1 MNKPARHQPAS
12 IQLTAVGDVFV
23 NREDPAR
30 IFANVSHLLQGGD
43 ITFGNS
49 EGTYAVNP
57 KAEDTMLAAI
67 LASPDNIRTLAQTG
81 FDVMSVANNHVNDYG
96 RAGMHA
102 TIGKLRSEGIQPVG
116 YGKDV
121 DEAFAP
127 VYVDAHGMRVAFI
140 AASAIGAWNAAATED
155 QDGVAMVDVHTQYV
169 DSHNRQPGS
178 PVHVRSQLTEAA
190 RARIAAS
197 FDEASRNADFAVASF
212 HWGVHFFPA
221 LLAEYEGELARLA
234 IDHGAD
240 VVLGHHQHIVKGID
254 FYKGKPILHGLGN
267 FAFDLVDAEKIIKAE
282 TLREAVEI
290 FGEYSLFSRE
300 GYPTYPFHEEARMTM
315 VAHIDLEAGRDPV
328 VSLTPCMIN
337 SKGQPTPVLPSDEA
351 GFGRFVAYMKRELA
365 GRGACAYGS
374 AGQPDRGPQRIGHL
388 SPAKSSGA
396 RQFSPS
402 FYWMCRRKTFQRPA
416 GVRGPSAQA
425 RSGHL
430 SCAARGQVRQR
441 ADVRPDG
448 RDALCNG
455 GVQKADRDRGG
466 TCGHRR
472 DQETPRGHCRTWL
485 YGGCHRHRALG
496 RSPDRLLWLLPA

>member
-1 MNKPARHQPAS
+1 MNKPAHPNPPPAS

-23 NREDPAR
+23 NRDDPAS
-30 IFANVSHLLQGGD
+30 IFANVSHLVQGGD

-67 LASPDNIRTLAQTG
+67 LASPENIKTLADTG

-102 TIGKLRSEGIQPVG
+102 TIGRLRSEGIHAVG

-121 DEAFAP
+121 NEAFAP
-127 VYVDAHGMRVAFI
+127 VYLDVHGKKVAFI
-140 AASAIGAWNAAATED
+140 AASAIGSWNAAATAD
-155 QDGVAMVDVHTQYV
+155 QDGVAMVDVNTQFV

-178 PVHVRSQLTEAA
+178 PVQVRSQLTDAA
-190 RARIAAS
+190 IARIAGS
-197 FDEASRNADFAVASF
+197 FDEASRNADFVVASF

-221 LLAEYEGELARLA
+221 QLAEYEGELARLA

-267 FAFDLVDAEKIIKAE
+267 FAFDLVDAEKIIKPE

-300 GYPTYPFHEEARMTM
+300 GYPSYPFHEEARMTL
-315 VAHIDLEAGRDPV
+315 VAHIDMQAGQDPV

-337 SKGQPTPVLPSDEA
+337 GKGQPTPILSSDEA
-351 GFGRFVAYMKRELA
+351 GFSKFVAYMKRA
-365 GRGACAYGS
+365 NWVGGAHAHMEAQG
-374 AGQPDRGPQRIGHL
+374 DRI
-388 SPAKSSGA
+388 A
-396 RQFSPS
+396 
-402 FYWMCRRKTFQRPA
+402 
-416 GVRGPSAQA
+416 
-425 RSGHL
+425 
-430 SCAARGQVRQR
+430 
-441 ADVRPDG
+441 VRPE
-448 RDALCNG
+448 
-455 GVQKADRDRGG
+455 GVTAVF
-466 TCGHRR
+466 
-472 DQETPRGHCRTWL
+472 
-485 YGGCHRHRALG
+485 
-496 RSPDRLLWLLPA
+496 